1 MKKSRIAY
9 FLILWGSFIGTSG
22 VQGQG
27 ENELWYKAPAK
38 EWTEALPVGNGR
50 MGAMVFGDPYME
62 RIQFNEESVW
72 GGSRMDNN
80 NPKALEHLP
89 EIRQALFRGEY
100 TRAWKLSDQY
110 LLGTPPRI
118 RSYQTL
124 GDVLIRYHRDAAPTD
139 YRRSLKLDKGI
150 VETVYKVEGVNF
162 KQEVY
167 ASAPHN
173 VIVIRLS
180 ADQAFGADV
189 SLTREKDVDQYRHQD
204 GTAWFEGQVR
214 DEDSPLMGPGGRHMR
229 FCSAI
234 QVLACDGKVVS
245 FADQGASG
253 FRISEAR
260 QVTLVLTAATDYNF
274 DQLDTD
280 ASIQPLEVCKAIL
293 GQVSG
298 TSPEVLRDRHE
309 NDHRRLFDRVKFRMG
324 SAERDRL
331 PTDERLAAVK
341 AGKQDNGLITLYFQY
356 ARYLLMASSR
366 KPGRLPANLQ
376 GVWNDLYTAKWNSD
390 FHTNINLQMNY
401 WPAEVANLP
410 ETVEP
415 LSGFLTRLTVP
426 GGRTAKATYGT
437 EGWTLHHLTDV
448 FGRTGVADG
457 VWGLS
462 PMAGPWMTFPLFRH
476 YEFTLD
482 RSYLE
487 RTYPVMKGSVQFV
500 LGFLVESPEGYLV
513 TNPSH
518 SPENAFFVP
527 RTDKKEK
534 TFLCYGATIDT
545 QIIHGLFSNFIKA
558 AAVLNQDAALVEK
571 LKETLKR
578 LPPMKVGANGTL
590 QEWMHDYDEAE
601 PGHRHISHL
610 LGLYPLSLITKDTP
624 VLFEAARKTIERRMA
639 YSTRHVGWSSA
650 WIINFYARLYDGE
663 KAGDQVQKLLQQ
675 STLGNLFNTIPPF
688 QIDGNMGGAA
698 GIAEMLLQSHNDQI
712 HILPALPASWKDGS
726 ITGLKARGNYT
737 VDLKWRN
744 GILVSLSVH
753 SPGSRVCRLRYGA
766 RVKEVRL
773 KKGENSF
780 SVKELGFIR
789 PSGSSRP

>member
-1 MKKSRIAY
+1 MMEISRTLY
-9 FLILWGSFIGTSG
+9 LLMLTVSLLCTSP
-22 VQGQG
+22 VQGQE

-38 EWTEALPVGNGR
+38 EWTGALPVGNGR
-50 MGAMVFGDPYME
+50 MGAMVFGDPGRE

-72 GGSRMDNN
+72 AGSRIDNN
-80 NPKALEHLP
+80 NPQALKQLP
-89 EIRQALFRGEY
+89 AVRQALFRGEY
-100 TRAWKLSDQY
+100 TKAWELSDQY

-124 GDVLIRYHRDAAPTD
+124 GDVLIRYHWDEAPAD
-139 YRRSLKLDKGI
+139 YRRSLILDKGI
-150 VETVYKVEGVNF
+150 SKTEYKAGGISF
-162 KQEVY
+162 QQEVY
-167 ASAPHN
+167 ASAPHD
-173 VIVIRLS
+173 VIVIQLS
-180 ADQAFGADV
+180 ADKAFSADV
-189 SLTREKDVDQYRHQD
+189 SLVREKDVDQYRHQD
-204 GTAWFEGQVR
+204 GTAWFEGRIR
-214 DEDSPLMGPGGRHMR
+214 DEDSPLMGPGGKHMR
-229 FCSAI
+229 FCSAMR
-234 QVLACDGKVVS
+234 VLACDGKVVS
-245 FADQGASG
+245 FADEGSSG
-253 FRISEAR
+253 LRISEAR
-260 QVTLVLTAATDYNF
+260 HVTLVLTAATDYNF

-280 ASIQPLEVCKAIL
+280 ASIRPFEVCNSIL
-293 GQVSG
+293 GKVQGIDPS
-298 TSPEVLRDRHE
+298 VLRSEHE
-309 NDHRRLFDRVKFRMG
+309 SDHRHLFDRVKFRLG
-324 SAERDRL
+324 NGDEDRL
-331 PTDERLAAVK
+331 STDERVAAVRS
-341 AGKQDNGLITLYFQY
+341 GKQDNGLITLYFQY

-366 KPGRLPANLQ
+366 KPGKLPANLQ

-410 ETVEP
+410 ETTEP
-415 LSGFLTRLTVP
+415 LSDFLTRLTAP
-426 GGRTAKATYGT
+426 GSRTAKAMYGT

-482 RSYLE
+482 RHYLE
-487 RTYPVMKGSVQFV
+487 QTAYPVMKGSVQFV

-527 RTDKKEK
+527 GTDKKEK
-534 TFLCYGATIDT
+534 TYLCYAATIDT

-558 AAVLNQDAALVEK
+558 ATVLNRDAELAEK
-571 LKETLKR
+571 LKATLKR

-590 QEWMHDYDEAE
+590 QEWIHDYEEAE

-624 VLFEAARKTIERRMA
+624 ALFEAAKKTIERRMA
-639 YSTRHVGWSSA
+639 HSTWHVGWSSA
-650 WIINFYARLYDGE
+650 WIINFYARLYDGK

-698 GIAEMLLQSHNDQI
+698 GIAEMLLQSHNDEI
-712 HILPALPASWKDGS
+712 HILPALPASWKEGS
-726 ITGLKARGNYT
+726 ITGLKARGNCT
-737 VDLKWRN
+737 VDIKWQN
-744 GILVSLSVH
+744 GMPVSLSVY
-753 SPGSRVCRLRYGA
+753 SPEERVCRVRYRQQA
-766 RVKEVRL
+766 KEVRL
-773 KKGENSF
+773 EKGNNVF
-780 SVKELGFIR
+780 SMKELAFEAER
-789 PSGSSRP
+789 

>member
-1 MKKSRIAY
+1 MMEKSRTLY
-9 FLILWGSFIGTSG
+9 LLMLSVSLLCTFR
-22 VQGQG
+22 VQGQE
-27 ENELWYKAPAK
+27 ENELWYNAPAK
-38 EWTEALPVGNGR
+38 EWTGALPVGNGR
-50 MGAMVFGDPYME
+50 MGAMVFGDHGTE

-72 GGSRMDNN
+72 AGSRIDNN
-80 NPKALEHLP
+80 NPQALKQLP
-89 EIRQALFRGEY
+89 AVRQALFRGEY
-100 TRAWKLSDQY
+100 TKAWELSDQY

-124 GDVLIRYHRDAAPTD
+124 GDVLIRYHWDEAPVD
-139 YRRSLKLDKGI
+139 YRRSLMLDKGI
-150 VETVYKVEGVNF
+150 SKTEYKAGGINF
-162 KQEVY
+162 QQEVY
-167 ASAPHN
+167 ASAPHD
-173 VIVIRLS
+173 VIVIQLS
-180 ADQAFGADV
+180 ADKAFGADV
-189 SLTREKDVDQYRHQD
+189 SLVREKDVDQYRHQD
-204 GTAWFEGQVR
+204 GTAWFEGRIR
-214 DEDSPLMGPGGRHMR
+214 DEDSPLMGPGGKHMR
-229 FCSAI
+229 FCSAM

-245 FADQGASG
+245 FADQGSSG
-253 FRISEAR
+253 LRISEAR
-260 QVTLVLTAATDYNF
+260 HVTLVLTAATDYNF

-280 ASIQPLEVCKAIL
+280 ASIRPLEVCKSIL
-293 GQVSG
+293 GKVQG
-298 TSPEVLRDRHE
+298 TDPSALRSQHE
-309 NDHRRLFDRVKFRMG
+309 SDHRRLFDRVKFRLG
-324 SAERDRL
+324 RNNEDHL
-331 PTDERLAAVK
+331 PTDERVAAVK
-341 AGKQDNGLITLYFQY
+341 SGKQDNGLITLYFQY

-366 KPGRLPANLQ
+366 KPGKLPANLQ

-410 ETVEP
+410 ETTEP
-415 LSGFLTRLTVP
+415 LSGFLTRLTAP
-426 GGRTAKATYGT
+426 GSRTAKAMYGT

-482 RSYLE
+482 RHYLE
-487 RTYPVMKGSVQFV
+487 QTAYPVMKGSVQFV

-527 RTDKKEK
+527 GTDKKEK
-534 TFLCYGATIDT
+534 TYLCYAATIDT

-558 AAVLNQDAALVEK
+558 ATVLNRDAELADK
-571 LKETLKR
+571 LKATLKR

-590 QEWMHDYDEAE
+590 QEWIHDYEEAE

-624 VLFEAARKTIERRMA
+624 ALFEAAKKTIERRMA
-639 YSTRHVGWSSA
+639 HSTWHVGWSSA

-663 KAGDQVQKLLQQ
+663 KAGDQVQRLLQQ

-698 GIAEMLLQSHNDQI
+698 GIAEMLLQSHNDEI
-712 HILPALPASWKDGS
+712 HILPALPASWKEGS

-737 VDLKWRN
+737 VDIKWQN
-744 GILVSLSVH
+744 GMPVSLSVY
-753 SPGSRVCRLRYGA
+753 SPGDRVCRVRY
-766 RVKEVRL
+766 RQQVKEVSL
-773 KKGENSF
+773 KKGDNLF
-780 SVKELGFIR
+780 SMKELAFEAER
-789 PSGSSRP
+789 

>member
-1 MKKSRIAY
+1 
-9 FLILWGSFIGTSG
+9 
-22 VQGQG
+22 
-27 ENELWYKAPAK
+27 
-38 EWTEALPVGNGR
+38 
-50 MGAMVFGDPYME
+50 
-62 RIQFNEESVW
+62 
-72 GGSRMDNN
+72 
-80 NPKALEHLP
+80 
-89 EIRQALFRGEY
+89 
-100 TRAWKLSDQY
+100 
-110 LLGTPPRI
+110 
-118 RSYQTL
+118 
-124 GDVLIRYHRDAAPTD
+124 
-139 YRRSLKLDKGI
+139 
-150 VETVYKVEGVNF
+150 
-162 KQEVY
+162 
-167 ASAPHN
+167 
-173 VIVIRLS
+173 
-180 ADQAFGADV
+180 
-189 SLTREKDVDQYRHQD
+189 
-204 GTAWFEGQVR
+204 
-214 DEDSPLMGPGGRHMR
+214 MR

-245 FADQGASG
+245 FADEGSSG
-253 FRISEAR
+253 LRISEAR
-260 QVTLVLTAATDYNF
+260 RVTLVLTAATDYNF

-280 ASIQPLEVCKAIL
+280 ASIHPLEVCKSIL
-293 GQVSG
+293 GKVQG
-298 TSPEVLRDRHE
+298 TDPSALRSQHE
-309 NDHRRLFDRVKFRMG
+309 SDHRRLFDRVKFRLG
-324 SAERDRL
+324 SGNEDRL
-331 PTDERLAAVK
+331 PTDERVTAVK
-341 AGKQDNGLITLYFQY
+341 SGKQDNGLITLYFQY

-366 KPGRLPANLQ
+366 KPGKLPANLQ

-410 ETVEP
+410 ETTEP
-415 LSGFLTRLTVP
+415 LSDFLTRLTAP
-426 GGRTAKATYGT
+426 GSRTAKAMYGT

-482 RSYLE
+482 RHYLE
-487 RTYPVMKGSVQFV
+487 QTAYPVMKGSVQFV

-527 RTDKKEK
+527 GTDKKEK
-534 TFLCYGATIDT
+534 TYLCYAATVDT

-558 AAVLNQDAALVEK
+558 ATVLNRDAELAEK

-590 QEWMHDYDEAE
+590 QEWIHDYEEAE

-624 VLFEAARKTIERRMA
+624 ALFEAAKKTIERRMA
-639 YSTRHVGWSSA
+639 YSTWHVGWSSA
-650 WIINFYARLYDGE
+650 WIINFYARLYDGK

-698 GIAEMLLQSHNDQI
+698 GIAEMLLQSHNDEI
-712 HILPALPASWKDGS
+712 HILPALPAAWKEGS

-737 VDLKWRN
+737 VDIKWQN
-744 GILVSLSVH
+744 GMPVSLSVY
-753 SPGSRVCRLRYGA
+753 SPEEKVCRVRYRRQA
-766 RVKEVRL
+766 KEVRL
-773 KKGENSF
+773 KNGNNVF
-780 SVKELGFIR
+780 SMKELAFETGR
-789 PSGSSRP
+789 